1 MLSYKRTVVYLFHG
15 LPRWLS
21 GKDCL
26 SVQETRDVSL
36 ITGSGG
42 LPGGGN
48 GNSSILAWKI
58 PWTEE
63 PGELQS
69 MGSQRV
75 GCMHMDIYK
84 YKYIFPPELSES
96 KLQA

>member
-48 GNSSILAWKI
+48 GNLLQYSCLENPMDRGAWYATVHGVAKSRMRAHGHI
-58 PWTEE
+58 
-63 PGELQS
+63 
-69 MGSQRV
+69 
-75 GCMHMDIYK
+75 
-84 YKYIFPPELSES
+84 
-96 KLQA
+96 